1 MWRRNN
7 YKIVSTQRD
16 LCSGSQL
23 HNCNAE
29 LLTVNVV
36 SEAAKSLSLA
46 EKDCVE
52 QPSTGDLLVTEPT
65 PPPPGPPVD
74 DAPPIQ
80 PSGGSSSAGSGTRSG
95 GGKKK
100 KKSRSVENRGLNDDA
115 Y

>member
-1 MWRRNN
+1 M
-7 YKIVSTQRD
+7 STQRD

-23 HNCNAE
+23 HNSNAY
-29 LLTVNVV
+29 LLTVNIV
-36 SEAAKSLSLA
+36 SEAAKSLSLT
-46 EKDCVE
+46 EKDCDE

-115 Y
+115 